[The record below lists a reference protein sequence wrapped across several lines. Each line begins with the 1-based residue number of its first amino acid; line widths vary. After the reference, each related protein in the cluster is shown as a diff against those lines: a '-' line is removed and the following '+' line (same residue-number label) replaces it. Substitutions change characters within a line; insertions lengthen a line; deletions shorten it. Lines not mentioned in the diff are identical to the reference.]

1 MNRAAPIRLLIVER
15 RPIVREGICRLIA
28 GMPDI
33 ELAAAVADS
42 VNALRFTRQLPL
54 DVVLLSTSIRGRG
67 FFDTLKRIRAARPEV
82 SVVVLGGR
90 SESGHAARAHTM
102 GASGYLSDDSATA
115 DLLAAVRTAHE
126 ERRGSAEDTADN
138 PSDRHSDTPDHAR
151 LSHREYE
158 VLCLMGAGRAV
169 GAIAPA
175 LGLSVKTVST
185 YRSRLQRKLKLG
197 SSAEI
202 IRYAI
207 EHNLVSETSQH

>member
-1 MNRAAPIRLLIVER
+1 MNRPAPIRLLIVER
-15 RPIVREGICRLIA
+15 RPIVRDGICNLIA

-42 VNALRFTRQLPL
+42 VNALRLARQLPL
-54 DVVLLSTSIRGRG
+54 DVVLISTSIQGRG
-67 FFDTLKRIRAARPEV
+67 FFDTLKRIRAARPDV
-82 SVVVLGGR
+82 SVVVLGGGA
-90 SESGHAARAHTM
+90 ESGHAARSQAM
-102 GASGYLSDDSATA
+102 GASGYLSDDSETD
-115 DLLAAVRTAHE
+115 DLLAAVRTVS
-126 ERRGSAEDTADN
+126 RDRSCAESGTANDS
-138 PSDRHSDTPDHAR
+138 PDHYCDTPDHAR

-158 VLCLMGAGRAV
+158 VLCLMGAGRGV

-207 EHNLVSETSQH
+207 EHNLVSETPQH